1 MLHVNPSQLR
11 AARSLLGWPRR
22 MLAQRAG
29 IGTVTVARLEGPL
42 RKGNQT
48 FSAHADTVARAVG
61 ALEAAGVRFERGGV
75 VRHEPGK

>member
-1 MLHVNPSQLR
+1 
-11 AARSLLGWPRR
+11 
-22 MLAQRAG
+22 
-29 IGTVTVARLEGPL
+29 VTVARLEGPL

-75 VRHEPGK
+75 VRQEPGK